1 MITLNPDNVKT
12 YDSKASLYNPKF
24 IDFTKEPMFLG
35 TGRNTQKFDIMKY
48 PIFDNLND
56 KMQGLDWRHDE
67 IKLTPDKID
76 YETKMLEPMK
86 HAYTRV
92 LQKLIFLDSLQGRGI
107 LSSLGLITTIP
118 ELENCMLT
126 WQYFEGAK
134 HSKSY
139 TEVLRGVYPNPGEI
153 FDESFKIPELMY
165 IAKSISE
172 PYNICFELVTEYNY
186 CQINGLKFD
195 KIKELKLAILR
206 LLVTIN
212 ILEGVRFYSGF
223 VTIWSLHYSQGLME
237 RTGNILQL
245 ICRDENMHL
254 AITQTLLNILKTKE
268 DEGFVEVYKEFKHEI
283 HKLYEEAYKDEEV
296 WIDLLF
302 SKGSFLG
309 MNADIAKTY
318 IKYTINR
325 RLKAIG
331 ENILF
336 KGYDTNPVKW
346 ADAYINSDKN
356 EVLPQETEI
365 LNYRTDILN
374 REVSDN
380 DLESLKTML

>member
-186 CQINGLKFD
+186 CQIKGLKFD

-223 VTIWSLHYSQGLME
+223 VNMESSLFA
-237 RTGNILQL
+237 R
-245 ICRDENMHL
+245 
-254 AITQTLLNILKTKE
+254 
-268 DEGFVEVYKEFKHEI
+268 
-283 HKLYEEAYKDEEV
+283 
-296 WIDLLF
+296 
-302 SKGSFLG
+302 
-309 MNADIAKTY
+309 
-318 IKYTINR
+318 INGTHR
-325 RLKAIG
+325 QYLT
-331 ENILF
+331 
-336 KGYDTNPVKW
+336 TN
-346 ADAYINSDKN
+346 
-356 EVLPQETEI
+356 L
-365 LNYRTDILN
+365 
-374 REVSDN
+374 
-380 DLESLKTML
+380 